1 MQTDLLSLCSSGLNQ
16 TLASS
21 ADRNQVSAHVLK
33 SGSTSP
39 VHTNSVSTT
48 QNMIEVDGSLIKHV
62 PALMEYLLSEGYGR
76 SELIDANQTK
86 LLRERYI
93 SPAAI

>member
-1 MQTDLLSLCSSGLNQ
+1 
-16 TLASS
+16 
-21 ADRNQVSAHVLK
+21 
-33 SGSTSP
+33 
-39 VHTNSVSTT
+39 
-48 QNMIEVDGSLIKHV
+48 
-62 PALMEYLLSEGYGR
+62 MEYLLSEGYGR